1 MRDDYALRAFRA
13 IAEHGGFTRAAVKAM
28 QDRLVAA
35 GYDVGKAD
43 GLVGY
48 KTRIAIGLWQAR
60 HGLAPTCWPDA
71 GMVKRVN

>member
-1 MRDDYALRAFRA
+1 
-13 IAEHGGFTRAAVKAM
+13 M

-48 KTRIAIGLWQAR
+48 KTRIAIGLWQAK
-60 HGLAPTCWPDA
+60 HGQPADLLAGRRPHPHDSIE
-71 GMVKRVN
+71 